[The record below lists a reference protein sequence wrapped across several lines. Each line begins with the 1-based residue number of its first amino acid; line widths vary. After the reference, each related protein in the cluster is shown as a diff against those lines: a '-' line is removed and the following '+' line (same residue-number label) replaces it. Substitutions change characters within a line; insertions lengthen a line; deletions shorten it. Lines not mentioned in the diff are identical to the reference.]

1 MKKHFL
7 SVIISGVIGMACLS
21 AIPVSAS
28 GGTFADAYSKDC
40 GVALPPVVLTDYA
53 EGVVSG
59 EEPPADVVL
68 RVDESLNLPDGT
80 PLSQAYSEISE
91 AAVPVFYVSEESAAE
106 SLVQFIGDFQIKDGI
121 LASDSPEILASLR
134 ESCVSL
140 QGLLDFRSQNEYTLS
155 QIRDITNTSDAKIV
169 LLDASQTTRE
179 NVRHLQERLLTVWCE
194 AETDEE
200 LYGAATSGC
209 DGIYTQE
216 PATAYDILS
225 AFAEGTLL
233 RMPMVV
239 GHRGMY
245 NEKQNTLEAAQEA
258 YKAGADAIECDIYLT
273 ADDQIVIMHDA
284 QLDSTTTGTG
294 NVEEMTL
301 SEIQQYEV
309 DAGGGGENRPIP
321 SLEDFFREFKGKEVM
336 HFVEIKSSDPE
347 IVSALKD
354 LIAEYG
360 VSDQVI
366 VISFL
371 KDQLAL
377 VREQISGI
385 SVGYLVNSAQ
395 EYDAE
400 QCLRTLAPINAT
412 LNPSYEFVTNE
423 QVRELAAR
431 GITVW
436 PWTYPNDASFDAAY
450 MTGIN
455 GITTDYADRTSE
467 CVVSLEAEDF
477 VISATDAGAQKLT
490 ATVVTQKGEKYEVE
504 CEYLQISGSMTLL
517 QTGDGRYY
525 AGHGSGVVVL
535 QYTYESDHVSYTLYS
550 EPITITS
557 EKENAAEP
565 QGGCNSSLISGV
577 LIVSSLVIISAIAAI
592 GRKKG

>member
-40 GVALPPVVLTDYA
+40 GVALPPVVLTDYV

-225 AFAEGTLL
+225 TFAEGTLL

-245 NEKQNTLEAAQEA
+245 NEKQNTLAAAHEA

-284 QLDSTTTGTG
+284 QMDSTTTGTG

-336 HFVEIKSSDPE
+336 HFVEIKSSDPA

-377 VREQISGI
+377 VREQIPGI

-423 QVRELAAR
+423 QVQELAAR

-467 CVVSLEAEDF
+467 CVVSLETEDF

-490 ATVVTQKGEKYEVE
+490 ATVVTQNGEKYEVE

-577 LIVSSLVIISAIAAI
+577 LIVSSLLIVSAIAFI